1 MIMTSEV
8 KTFSYPTG
16 EIQRVHVVRWED
28 WSQLDFLK
36 LPYAS
41 DALDCFY
48 NVYRLFLVP
57 ACPWL
62 FGHLVMFH
70 IPDELEVPFSRETGK
85 YGSVGDR
92 LTAAAA
98 ALQQGVQIKGGKPVF
113 HNETVKSFWKA
124 LEERNS
130 IRIVSGKLP
139 VTTVIPVGDAPGYL
153 SGAEQD
159 AAVKV
164 NANFFIMDRFDC
176 ATIYDHVGTPFG
188 LRVKDGE
195 VLDPPLFGREALL
208 VGKDGRVS
216 VECPDVRNLGIEID
230 GQIYRHGE
238 NAVIFSRPERLR
250 TPVKKGKKLIVVGC
264 RVAAVT
270 DHRAPQIPASGFVL
284 CPDGEC
290 YAKPGDRVVYR
301 GMEDVAFGIQVGNSI
316 VKDGVKTEKFLS
328 RFYNLKRME
337 PVPFPPSLYPMDF
350 DKARAARIA
359 LGADGEGKPMLIW
372 AEGAAKLGYVK
383 GEGSCGASLKE
394 LADICHDVGMNNA
407 INLDGGGS
415 AQILLHNRRSLMIS
429 DRKKE
434 DCSEAERPVPLGLI
448 VR

>member
-1 MIMTSEV
+1 MTSEV

-16 EIQRVHVVRWED
+16 EIQRVHVVRWEN

-36 LPYAS
+36 LPYAP

-70 IPDELEVPFSRETGK
+70 IPDDLDVPFSRETGK
-85 YGSVGDR
+85 YGAVGDS

-98 ALQQGVQIKGGKPVF
+98 ALQQGVQIKNGKPVF
-113 HNETVKSFWKA
+113 RNGQVKAFWEA
-124 LEERNS
+124 LEKRNS

-153 SGAEQD
+153 SGTECD
-159 AAVKV
+159 AAMKV

-208 VGKDGRVS
+208 VRKNGSVS
-216 VECPDVRNLGIEID
+216 VECPDVRDLTIEIG
-230 GQIYRHGE
+230 GQAYRHGE

-250 TPVKKGKKLIVVGC
+250 TPPKKGKKLIVVGC

-270 DHRAPQIPASGFVL
+270 DHSAPQIPASGFVL
-284 CPDGEC
+284 YPEGPCH
-290 YAKPGDRVVYR
+290 AKPGDRVIYR
-301 GMEDVAFGIQVGNSI
+301 GMEDVTFGIQVGNSI
-316 VKDGVKTEKFLS
+316 VKNGVKTNKFLS
-328 RFYNLKRME
+328 RFYNLRHLE

-350 DKARAARIA
+350 DNARAARIA
-359 LGADGEGKPMLIW
+359 LGADSDGKPMLLW

-394 LADICHDVGMNNA
+394 MAEICHSVGMHNA

-415 AQILLHNRRSLMIS
+415 AQILINNRRSLLIS

-434 DCSEAERPVPLGLI
+434 DHSEAERPVPLGLI
-448 VR
+448 VK